1 MSDIVPGKMRCAKCN
16 FQLTRQNLYMLSG
29 TVGPGTNE
37 TEPCPNGCGPLWPM
51 TWQQEAHELGERLE
65 QMFNQGRDDT
75 ERSDATIAALRAE
88 LERKDAAL
96 CAIEKA
102 SACPWSCL
110 VARAALAEKEP
121 T

>member
-1 MSDIVPGKMRCAKCN
+1 
-16 FQLTRQNLYMLSG
+16 
-29 TVGPGTNE
+29 
-37 TEPCPNGCGPLWPM
+37 M
-51 TWQQEAHELGERLE
+51 TARFDELH
-65 QMFNQGRDDT
+65 
-75 ERSDATIAALRAE
+75 ATIAALRAE